1 MKKLV
6 VVCSIV
12 FLLLF
17 LLPSSAKAQYDT
29 GRFAFKFY
37 GGLNYLAGA
46 DLNASFEGWSQYWS
60 WFWGLFGYSTTNQF
74 NGANLGMNFGGDF
87 IFQFTPSMGV
97 GLGVGYLQASR
108 KNDIAY
114 TNAIP
119 GMPALNE
126 TYEVRASAIPIKV
139 SFYYFLPTSGMV
151 GVNLNAGVGY
161 YLATAYGLYRAEIPG
176 TWEQNVYDNFPGG
189 GIGFHGGVGLE
200 FKLSPMIGIF
210 LEGQGRYAAFSNFEG
225 DALYTNSVGGSAT
238 TTGKLWTYDLT
249 GAGHTWT
256 LSVISNTTPTT
267 GGGVSNVRQTKVDFS
282 GFSLVLGIIVRL

>member
-29 GRFAFKFY
+29 SRFAFKFY

-46 DLNASFEGWSQYWS
+46 DLNASFEGWSQ
-60 WFWGLFGYSTTNQF
+60 FWGFVWGLLTYSTSNTF
-74 NGANLGMNFGGDF
+74 NGANLGMTFGGDF

-108 KNDIAY
+108 KNDISY
-114 TNAIP
+114 TSIIP
-119 GMPALNE
+119 GMPPLDE
-126 TYEVRASAIPIKV
+126 TYEVKASAIPIKA
-139 SFYYFLPTSGMV
+139 SFYYFLPTSGMI

-161 YLATAYGLYRAEIPG
+161 YLATGYGLYRVEIPG

-225 DALYTNSVGGSAT
+225 DAVATDSGGGSFT
-238 TTGKLWTYDLT
+238 NNGKLWTYDLT

-256 LSVISNTTPTT
+256 LSDVDTTAPS
-267 GGGVSNVRQTKVDFS
+267 GVGISNVRQSKIDFS
-282 GFSLVLGIIVRL
+282 GFSLVVGIIVRL